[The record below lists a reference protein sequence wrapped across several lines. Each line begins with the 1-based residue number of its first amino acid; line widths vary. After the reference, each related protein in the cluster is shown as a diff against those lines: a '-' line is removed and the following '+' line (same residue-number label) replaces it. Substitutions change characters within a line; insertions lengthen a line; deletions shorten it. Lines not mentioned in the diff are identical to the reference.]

1 MKAVIS
7 ALSAFICVICI
18 GFLASMAEAADRGT
32 EAQAQ
37 ALVAR
42 AIAAYDARG
51 QSAFSE
57 MTAPS
62 AAFTDRDLYVFVIGP
77 DHKTVAHGFDAG
89 RVGQDVLT
97 LRDATGKDIG
107 KEFVDRATPTGV
119 WVQYIM
125 KDPLTGKEEPKKSWL
140 VLHRGFIFGCGVYS
154 PAS

>member
-1 MKAVIS
+1 MKRTVRE
-7 ALSAFICVICI
+7 LGAFICVVCI
-18 GFLASMAEAADRGT
+18 GFLASAAVVVDRGT
-32 EAQAQ
+32 EAQAK

-62 AAFTDRDLYVFVIGP
+62 TAFTDRDLYIFVIGP
-77 DHKTVAHGFDAG
+77 DHKTVAHGFDAD

-119 WVQYIM
+119 WVQYVM
-125 KDPLTGKEEPKKSWL
+125 KDPLTGKEEPKRSWL
-140 VLHRGFIFGCGVYS
+140 VLHRDFIFGCGVYS